1 MLHERHAARVRVADF
16 LLFRTDFSGD
26 NESPVVRAAVVMFE
40 DVSACAAGIR
50 PRISTFKYICI
61 CIYI

>member
-26 NESPVVRAAVVMFE
+26 KESPVVRAVVVMFE
-40 DVSACAAGIR
+40 DVSACAAGIF
-50 PRISTFKYICI
+50 SLLSSLKHICM
-61 CIYI
+61 CI

>member
-1 MLHERHAARVRVADF
+1 MLHERHVARVRVADF

-40 DVSACAAGIR
+40 DVSACAAGIS
-50 PRISTFKYICI
+50 PLLSSVKHLCMYM
-61 CIYI
+61 